1 MSSTAGRRNPLLAGG
16 YVYSDY
22 CGGHLW
28 VLDPT
33 NDGPL
38 DGRLVAETGRNISA
52 IGEDEAGEAY
62 ATDLTWGEL
71 LRIVATG
78 D

>member
-1 MSSTAGRRNPLLAGG
+1 
-16 YVYSDY
+16 VYSDY
-22 CGGHLW
+22 CSGNVW

-38 DGRLVAETGRNISA
+38 DGRLVAETGRGISA
-52 IGEDEAGEAY
+52 IGEDEAGELY
-62 ATDLTWGEL
+62 VTDLGSGEL

>member
-1 MSSTAGRRNPLLAGG
+1 M
-16 YVYSDY
+16 
-22 CGGHLW
+22 
-28 VLDPT
+28 LDPT

-62 ATDLTWGEL
+62 ATDLTSGEL
-71 LRIVATG
+71 APDRRDGRLGPA

>member
-1 MSSTAGRRNPLLAGG
+1 MQPLLAGG
-16 YVYSDY
+16 YIYSDY

-28 VLDPT
+28 VLDPA

-62 ATDLTWGEL
+62 ATDLTRGEL